1 MGLPQ
6 KQILRQGHEW
16 VQCHKEVISGSIE
29 GSGDVR
35 RKERRQ
41 QFANGQLAT
50 VGNWSGALLG
60 TPGREHRACIRTV
73 LLGAKSWAVYS
84 PNPIHWGWGWR
95 WGAWEGVLPGASAPS
110 SVFPS
115 HWPSGKA
122 LRWNTAGDYRRKL
135 SACTRM
141 VNAPEGIHTVRAPD
155 SFCYC
160 YSSKMFSLLTL

>member
-16 VQCHKEVISGSIE
+16 AQCHREVVSGSIE

-35 RKERRQ
+35 RKDRRQ
-41 QFANGQLAT
+41 QLAT

-60 TPGREHRACIRTV
+60 TPGREQRACIRTAPI
-73 LLGAKSWAVYS
+73 GAKSWAVYP
-84 PNPIHWGWGWR
+84 PNPIHWGWGLGGDSP
-95 WGAWEGVLPGASAPS
+95 WGISSNFCLP
-110 SVFPS
+110 FTL
-115 HWPSGKA
+115 A
-122 LRWNTAGDYRRKL
+122 LRESPQVEHRRRLQEETVSMHQNGECPRGD
-135 SACTRM
+135 
-141 VNAPEGIHTVRAPD
+141 TVRAPD